1 MALTYYC
8 PSCWN
13 QVRNGSDCASCGADL
28 GQFASE
34 SYEQKLIRALRHPEP
49 TVPIRAATFLGML
62 GSQLAVEP
70 LIDVAL
76 SSADPYIQEAAV
88 TALGN
93 IRDPGALPCL
103 TRLSRDGV
111 VRLRIAADR
120 AAEACRAER
129 RSADDLERE

>member
-13 QVRNGSDCASCGADL
+13 EVRNGSDCPSCGADV

-49 TVPIRAATFLGML
+49 TVPIRAATVLGML
-62 GSQLAVEP
+62 GSQAAVEP

-76 SSADPYIQEAAV
+76 SNADPYIQEAAA

-93 IRDPGALPCL
+93 IRDPRALPCL
-103 TRLSRDGV
+103 TRLSRDGAARV
-111 VRLRIAADR
+111 KIAAER
-120 AAEACRAER
+120 AVKA
-129 RSADDLERE
+129 LENRFHAT

>member
-49 TVPIRAATFLGML
+49 TVPIRAATVLGML
-62 GSQLAVEP
+62 GSQPAVEP

-76 SSADPYIQEAAV
+76 SSADPYIPETAV

-93 IRDPGALPCL
+93 IRDPRALPCL
-103 TRLSRDGV
+103 NRLSRDGT
-111 VRLRIAADR
+111 VRVRIAAER
-120 AAEACRAER
+120 AVKA
-129 RSADDLERE
+129 LENRFHAT